1 MTTTT
6 IDLIRHGEP
15 VGGRMYRGQ
24 TDHPLSERGW
34 AQMRAA
40 TREPAAWEAI
50 VSSPLLRCREFAEEL
65 GGRLGL
71 GVQLDARL
79 MEVGF
84 GGWEGQTG
92 AQIRAADPE
101 ALRRFYQDPVR
112 ARPAGAEPL
121 PAFQQRVSEALQE
134 LLQRHGGRHLLVVTH
149 AGVIRAAI
157 AHVLSTPLG
166 TLYRTHVDNAAI
178 TRLQQTAERP
188 LSLVYH
194 GRRQP

>member
-1 MTTTT
+1 MSTTTV
-6 IDLIRHGEP
+6 DLIRHGEP
-15 VGGRMYRGQ
+15 LGGRMYRGQ

-34 AQMRAA
+34 GQMRAA
-40 TREPAAWEAI
+40 TATPAAWELI
-50 VSSPLLRCREFAEEL
+50 VSSPLLRCREFAAEL

-71 GVQLDARL
+71 TVQLDARL

-84 GGWEGQTG
+84 GSWEGRTG

-101 ALRRFYQDPVR
+101 ALSRFYLDPVG

-121 PAFQQRVSEALQE
+121 ADFQQRVSEALQD
-134 LLQRHGGRHLLVVTH
+134 LLARHAGRHLLVVTH

-157 AHVLSTPLG
+157 AHVLGAPLA
-166 TLYRTHVDNAAI
+166 TLYRTQVDNAAI
-178 TRLQQTAERP
+178 TRLQQSAERP
-188 LSLVYH
+188 LSLIYH